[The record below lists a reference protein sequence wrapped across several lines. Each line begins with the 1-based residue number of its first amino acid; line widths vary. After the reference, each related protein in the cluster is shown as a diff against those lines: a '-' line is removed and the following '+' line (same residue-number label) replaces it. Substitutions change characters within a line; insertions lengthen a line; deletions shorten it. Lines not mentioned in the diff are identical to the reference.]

1 MEIKQ
6 DDIKVRLSLYFGG
19 LHGNQNNSFVDLLR
33 EDILQDICIYIYTN
47 YIVCQ
52 NVYSIMF
59 VIIYNNIIQKS
70 QSEMKV
76 QNEEIERKQDEMKVR
91 QDFSVANGFA

>member
-1 MEIKQ
+1 M
-6 DDIKVRLSLYFGG
+6 
-19 LHGNQNNSFVDLLR
+19 HGNQYNSFVDLLW
-33 EDILQDICIYIYTN
+33 EEILQDICIYIYILN

-59 VIIYNNIIQKS
+59 VLIYNIIQKS

-76 QNEEIERKQDEMKVR
+76 QNDEIERKQNEMKVR
-91 QDFSVANGFA
+91 QDFSVVNGFA

>member
-1 MEIKQ
+1 
-6 DDIKVRLSLYFGG
+6 
-19 LHGNQNNSFVDLLR
+19 
-33 EDILQDICIYIYTN
+33 
-47 YIVCQ
+47 
-52 NVYSIMF
+52 MF

-70 QSEMKV
+70 QSEIKV

>member
-1 MEIKQ
+1 MY
-6 DDIKVRLSLYFGG
+6 LY
-19 LHGNQNNSFVDLLR
+19 
-33 EDILQDICIYIYTN
+33 ILN

-59 VIIYNNIIQKS
+59 VIIYNIIQKS